1 MTIKHF
7 LNYFEKSRLTHRQAR
22 LLMKRLMDGSSTP
35 AEEKQLYAYFRR
47 RNLPPDMEA
56 QRAFVEWLASG
67 LDDTAI
73 VGKKRSHAAALWPAV
88 ASVAAAIAVVV
99 TVWIKAGSQPDYSIY
114 AGSYTI
120 VNGVKNE
127 NISEIYPQLLEARR
141 HARQAEQEIE
151 RIIEKFEEQERLT
164 EEMERRDQQ
173 IMQQYEPDN
182 VIRHSILD
190 GISDPE
196 QREFVANTLE
206 HTNI

>member
-1 MTIKHF
+1 MITKHF
-7 LNYFEKSRLTHRQAR
+7 LNYFDKSRLTHRQAR
-22 LLMKRLMDGSSTP
+22 ILMKRLMDGSTTP

-56 QRAFVEWLASG
+56 QRSFVEWLASG
-67 LDDTAI
+67 LDDNTLA
-73 VGKKRSHAAALWPAV
+73 GKKRRRSFAFWPAAAGVAAVIAV
-88 ASVAAAIAVVV
+88 AV
-99 TVWIKAGSQPDYSIY
+99 TVWVKADNHPDYSIY

-151 RIIEKFEEQERLT
+151 RIIEKLEEQQRIT
-164 EEMERRDQQ
+164 EEMEQRDQQ
-173 IMQQYEPDN
+173 IMQQYAPEN

-190 GISDPE
+190 GITDPE
-196 QREFVANTLE
+196 QREFVSRTLDHAN
-206 HTNI
+206 I